1 MKGIVFNLLG
11 DIVSRKYGANTWD
24 DLLDAADLD
33 GSYTS
38 LGSYPDE
45 ELGKLV
51 GAASA
56 RLGTPPQDIVRWFG
70 REALPLLAAKYPQ
83 FFAPHRDTRSFV
95 LTLNAIIHPE
105 VRKIYPGAE
114 TPEFEFAA
122 GPQGSL
128 SVTYRSS
135 RKLCAFAEGLIEGAA
150 KHFGERVT
158 IAHSFC
164 MHRADDYCRLELE
177 FAPATSMS

>member
-11 DIVSRKYGANTWD
+11 DIVSRQYGANIWD
-24 DLLDAADLD
+24 DLLDAAGVD

-83 FFAPHRDTRSFV
+83 FFTPHRDTRSFV

-105 VRKIYPGAE
+105 VR
-114 TPEFEFAA
+114 
-122 GPQGSL
+122 
-128 SVTYRSS
+128 
-135 RKLCAFAEGLIEGAA
+135 
-150 KHFGERVT
+150 
-158 IAHSFC
+158 
-164 MHRADDYCRLELE
+164 
-177 FAPATSMS
+177 